1 MECLESRR
9 DLKDYFNATAARR
22 QPAPDNA
29 LLYRPADTLERGR
42 IPLPAFVDPARR
54 AAIRLF
60 LRHDSRTHPTG
71 FHQPL
76 SHAGPGLRPAVYQHF
91 PPRRLAATTRQ
102 RVIPVGV
109 WRQYRR

>member
-29 LLYRPADTLERGR
+29 LLHRPADSLERGL
-42 IPLPAFVDPARR
+42 IPLPAFVEPARR
-54 AAIRLF
+54 TAIRLF
-60 LRHDSRTHPTG
+60 LRHDSRTHPSG

-76 SHAGPGLRPAVYQHF
+76 NHAGPGLRPTAYHHF
-91 PPRRLAATTRQ
+91 PPRELAAPAR
-102 RVIPVGV
+102 
-109 WRQYRR
+109 